1 MRAVTQIGGGHT
13 LKMASTGCTHLSIAV
28 HNAGDT
34 NVDGYL
40 ARIAEYRDAVAGII
54 QPVR

>member
-1 MRAVTQIGGGHT
+1 
-13 LKMASTGCTHLSIAV
+13 MASTRVHSFVIAV

>member
-1 MRAVTQIGGGHT
+1 
-13 LKMASTGCTHLSIAV
+13 MASTRVHHLSIAV